1 MPSTPFYDQV
11 AASVLGIVRRVVR
24 DPAQSE
30 EVTQDVLLEVWR
42 NAAKFDQERGSAIAW
57 VMTLAHRR
65 AVDRVRSVQKES
77 ERERRHATADI
88 PYDEVAEAVES
99 SLERERVRRC
109 LGSHRTAA
117 RVGHP
122 RLLRRLYLRAGGQPA
137 RGAGRHDQ
145 DQDAGRA
152 RPAAGLHGGGR
163 LSRRQ
168 REEHTLAGPYAMDA
182 ISAPDRARFER
193 HLAGCQ
199 ECAREVSSLREATA
213 RLATATAVSPPAALK
228 ERVMAA
234 AAATRQQ
241 PPAAER
247 DPAARSWRIRRGLRV
262 RPAVAAAAAA
272 VAVVAA
278 AAVVFGVSNGSM
290 RDQPDQAQASSQQI
304 AAVLTARDATMMTG
318 AVKGGG
324 TVTIVMSHSRHA
336 LVFTAA
342 DLRALP
348 ASRGY
353 ELWLIG
359 PAGDRPVTMLPPGR
373 HDMTGPVI
381 ASGLRPGDHL
391 ALTAEPAGGT
401 PRPTTAMML
410 YVVLLNRPVKL
421 SC

>member
-1 MPSTPFYDQV
+1 MS
-11 AASVLGIVRRVVR
+11 
-24 DPAQSE
+24 
-30 EVTQDVLLEVWR
+30 WR
-42 NAAKFDQERGSAIAW
+42 K
-57 VMTLAHRR
+57 
-65 AVDRVRSVQKES
+65 
-77 ERERRHATADI
+77 
-88 PYDEVAEAVES
+88 
-99 SLERERVRRC
+99 
-109 LGSHRTAA
+109 
-117 RVGHP
+117 
-122 RLLRRLYLRAGGQPA
+122 
-137 RGAGRHDQ
+137 
-145 DQDAGRA
+145 
-152 RPAAGLHGGGR
+152 
-163 LSRRQ
+163 

-199 ECAREVSSLREATA
+199 ECAREVASLREATA

-247 DPAARSWRIRRGLRV
+247 DPAARSWRIRRGLRISRGLRV
-262 RPAVAAAAAA
+262 RPAMAAAAAA
-272 VAVVAA
+272 VAVVAG
-278 AAVVFGVSNGSM
+278 AAVVFGISSGSM
-290 RDQPDQAQASSQQI
+290 RDQLDRAQASSQQI

-401 PRPTTAMML
+401 PRPTSAMML
-410 YVVLLNRPVKL
+410 YVVLLNAVHPGRRRSSL
-421 SC
+421 R